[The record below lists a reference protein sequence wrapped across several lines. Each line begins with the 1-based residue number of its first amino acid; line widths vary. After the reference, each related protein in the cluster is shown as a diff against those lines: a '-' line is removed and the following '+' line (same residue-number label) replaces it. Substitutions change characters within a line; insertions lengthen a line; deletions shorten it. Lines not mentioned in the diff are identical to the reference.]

1 MEIASNVGAA
11 KKNVLKCLAIERKVV
26 RVLNE
31 SMLSAGANLRR
42 GSLRTAIH
50 DRLTRSLGKEPE
62 TATPR
67 DIYDALSLAVRE
79 ELSARWLAT
88 QRRVARARVKRLCYL
103 SVEFLP
109 GRSLVNALTAIDG
122 ELVDEAR
129 AAIASMGHDFDSVVA
144 LEVDPGLGNGG
155 LGRLAACFLDSL
167 ATLQYP
173 ATGYGIRYD
182 YGIFTQSIDTDGAQ
196 RESASTWLR
205 LHNVWETPRSDARY
219 IVRFGGRVI
228 TTHDVGGAQRSRWVD
243 TQDILAV
250 GFDQLVPGNRS
261 PTVNHLRLW
270 SGRALQPFHIEDFN
284 AGNYAAAVED
294 QVDAKNLSRVLY
306 PDDSTPQGKELR
318 FKQQYFFVSASIQD
332 ILATHLA
339 EERTLEELPGAL
351 AVQLNDTHPTLAIPE
366 LMRLLVDQ
374 YDLPWG
380 QAWEICRSVFGYT
393 NHTLLPEALETW
405 PVNFFE
411 RFLPRHL
418 EIIYRINEE
427 FLLEVEKRFKGD
439 DAAKTTLSIIG
450 ESHGRR
456 VRMSHL
462 AVIGSHKV
470 NGVAKLHSELM
481 QKTIFSGFA
490 QMFPDRFTNVTNGIT
505 VRRWLKQSNVPLA
518 RLLTERL
525 GSAWENDLEE
535 IERLRWAADDPGF
548 RAQFRDIKRHNKIAL
563 AEEVERRT
571 GINVSVDSLFDVHV
585 KRIHEYKRQLL
596 NILYVITRYN
606 RIKAAPDKPW
616 VPRTVMFAGK
626 AAPGYVMAKAII
638 RLINNVSVTINQDP
652 QTLTKLKC
660 VFLPD
665 YDVSLA
671 QIIMPAA
678 DLSQQIS
685 TAGMEASG
693 TGNMKLALNGA
704 LTIGTLDGA
713 NIEIRD
719 SVGPENIFIF
729 GLTAEQ
735 AAALRADGY
744 RPRDVVAANAELA
757 QTLETIRG
765 GAFSRGNHDEARLVV
780 DRLTSDGEPFLV
792 LADFA
797 AYCEAQDR
805 VDALYRQGEEWSR
818 RAVLN
823 TLGMGPFSSDRSV
836 REYAERIWHIRP
848 VM

>member
-1 MEIASNVGAA
+1 M
-11 KKNVLKCLAIERKVV
+11 
-26 RVLNE
+26 LNE
-31 SMLSAGANLRR
+31 PLVSGAILRR
-42 GSLRTAIH
+42 GSLRSAIY
-50 DRLTRSLGKEPE
+50 DRLTRSLGKDPE

-67 DIYDALSLAVRE
+67 DIYDALSLAIRE
-79 ELSARWLAT
+79 EMSARWLAT

-103 SVEFLP
+103 SVEYLP
-109 GRSLVNALTAIDG
+109 GRSLLNALSSIDA
-122 ELVDEAR
+122 ELIDEAR
-129 AAIASMGHDFDSVVA
+129 AAVASMGHDFDAVVA

-182 YGIFTQSIDTDGAQ
+182 YGIFTQSIDDNGGQ
-196 RESASTWLR
+196 REAASTWLR

-228 TTHDVGGAQRSRWVD
+228 VTHEVGGQERSRWVE

-270 SGRALQPFHIEDFN
+270 SGRALQPFHIENFN
-284 AGNYAAAVED
+284 SGEYAAAVRD

-318 FKQQYFFVSASIQD
+318 FKQQYFFVSASMQD
-332 ILATHLA
+332 MLATHLA
-339 EERTLEELPGAL
+339 EDRTLEELPTAL

-366 LMRLLVDQ
+366 LMRLLLDQ
-374 YDLPWG
+374 YDMAWAD
-380 QAWEICRSVFGYT
+380 AWEICRKVFGYT

-405 PVNFFE
+405 PVEFFE

-439 DAAKTTLSIIG
+439 DAAKTALSIIG
-450 ESHGRR
+450 EHHGRR
-456 VRMSHL
+456 VRMAHL
-462 AVIGSHKV
+462 AVVGSHKV
-470 NGVAKLHSELM
+470 NGVAKLHSDLM
-481 QKTIFSGFA
+481 RKTIFAGFA
-490 QMFPDRFTNVTNGIT
+490 RMFPDRFTNVTNGIT
-505 VRRWLKQSNVPLA
+505 VRRWLKQSNVGLS

-535 IERLRWAADDPGF
+535 LERLRWAADDPHF
-548 RAQFRDIKRHNKIAL
+548 RGLFRDIKRQNKIAL
-563 AEEVERRT
+563 AEEVDRRT
-571 GINVSVDSLFDVHV
+571 GIDISVDTLFDVQV

-606 RIKAAPDKPW
+606 RIKAKPDEPW
-616 VPRTVMFAGK
+616 VPRTTMFAGK
-626 AAPGYVMAKAII
+626 AAPGYLMAKAII
-638 RLINNVSVTINQDP
+638 RLINNASTKINQDP
-652 QTLTKLKC
+652 DTLTKLKC

-671 QIIMPAA
+671 QLIMPAA

-719 SVGPENIFIF
+719 AVGPENIFIF
-729 GLTAEQ
+729 GMTADEVE
-735 AAALRADGY
+735 ARRADGY
-744 RPRDVVAANAELA
+744 RPREIVASNPELA
-757 QTLETIRG
+757 NTLDMIRN
-765 GAFSRGNHDEARLVV
+765 GAFGEGDHARLIV

-797 AYCEAQDR
+797 AYCEAQGR
-805 VDALYRQGEEWSR
+805 VDALYRNHDEWSR
-818 RAVLN
+818 KAVLN
-823 TLGMGPFSSDRSV
+823 TMSMGPFSSDRSI
-836 REYAERIWHIRP
+836 REYAERIWKIRS